1 MFEQELAKVRQLV
14 TEQEEWRSRC
24 LNLIASEQVM
34 SRFARSLMGSDF
46 CHRYAEGHPGE
57 RYYQGTD
64 KIDEIEVELKKEL
77 KQLFHCQHTE
87 VRPISGTVANE
98 AVFSR
103 YINYG
108 DIVISNS
115 TPGGGHISHQK
126 TGSVGKYTRNV
137 LSFPRAADGYHIDVG
152 KTKSLIRQTRP
163 STIVFGKSLFLFP
176 EPIRELHDVCG
187 RYNVH
192 IVYDGAHVLG
202 LIAGGQFQQPLEEG
216 AELITASTHKTFPGP
231 QRGLIISNL
240 DWRQWREI
248 DQGAFPGSSSNHHL
262 DTLAPML
269 AATYEMRAFGR
280 EYAAQIVANAKRLAE
295 TMHKLGLDVEAA
307 EFGYTASHQ
316 VAVNMARWGGGNEV
330 SRKLRQSDIILNMN
344 LLPGEPLKNH
354 DNPSG
359 ARIGVQEMT
368 HVGMKEQE
376 MDEIAQLIAACLMDD
391 KNVRDDVHKL
401 RAKFQ
406 DVKYSFDDVKKPPPA
421 G

>member
-1 MFEQELAKVRQLV
+1 
-14 TEQEEWRSRC
+14 
-24 LNLIASEQVM
+24 M

-115 TPGGGHISHQK
+115 TPGGG
-126 TGSVGKYTRNV
+126 
-137 LSFPRAADGYHIDVG
+137 
-152 KTKSLIRQTRP
+152 
-163 STIVFGKSLFLFP
+163 
-176 EPIRELHDVCG
+176 
-187 RYNVH
+187 
-192 IVYDGAHVLG
+192 
-202 LIAGGQFQQPLEEG
+202 
-216 AELITASTHKTFPGP
+216 
-231 QRGLIISNL
+231 
-240 DWRQWREI
+240 
-248 DQGAFPGSSSNHHL
+248 
-262 DTLAPML
+262 
-269 AATYEMRAFGR
+269 
-280 EYAAQIVANAKRLAE
+280 
-295 TMHKLGLDVEAA
+295 
-307 EFGYTASHQ
+307 
-316 VAVNMARWGGGNEV
+316 NEV
-330 SRKLRQSDIILNMN
+330 SRKLRQNDIILNMN

-368 HVGMKEQE
+368 RVGMKEQE

-391 KNVRDDVHKL
+391 KKVRDDVHKL